1 MPVDSHIAP
10 PSSGDTTPYVLCR
23 DCTKLSAYALDADAA
38 PKRCPHCQSPRLLVH
53 DELTQLGV
61 AHLDCDA
68 FYAAVEKRDNPELHY
83 KPVIIGGGRR
93 GVVSTCCYI
102 ARIHGVHSAMPMFKA
117 KAACPEAIIVP
128 PDMEKYDRVGRQVR
142 AMMQDLTPLVEPLS
156 IDEAFMD
163 LRGTQRL
170 HGGPPAQSLV
180 KLVKRID
187 AEIGISVSIGLSH
200 NKFLAKL
207 ASDLDKPRGFS
218 IIGQDETLD
227 FLATLPVGAMWGVG
241 KAMQA
246 RLAKDGIRQ
255 VAQLQKMDERDL
267 AKRYDS
273 LGFRLAR
280 LSRGLDNRKITPRA
294 ITKSISSETTFNED
308 LNDYEALEKHLW
320 RLSEKTAQRCKKK
333 QMAGKTIV
341 LKLKADRFSSLT
353 RNRAIS
359 NPTQLAD
366 VIFETS
372 RQLLRQVMADKPGAH
387 YRLIGVGVSSL
398 VDAAQADPLDLGDPD
413 KEKRKAAEQAM
424 DKLRDKFGKDTIQK
438 GRGL

>member
-1 MPVDSHIAP
+1 
-10 PSSGDTTPYVLCR
+10 
-23 DCTKLSAYALDADAA
+23 
-38 PKRCPHCQSPRLLVH
+38 
-53 DELTQLGV
+53 
-61 AHLDCDA
+61 
-68 FYAAVEKRDNPELHY
+68 
-83 KPVIIGGGRR
+83 
-93 GVVSTCCYI
+93 
-102 ARIHGVHSAMPMFKA
+102 
-117 KAACPEAIIVP
+117 
-128 PDMEKYDRVGRQVR
+128 
-142 AMMQDLTPLVEPLS
+142 
-156 IDEAFMD
+156 
-163 LRGTQRL
+163 
-170 HGGPPAQSLV
+170 
-180 KLVKRID
+180 
-187 AEIGISVSIGLSH
+187 
-200 NKFLAKL
+200 
-207 ASDLDKPRGFS
+207 
-218 IIGQDETLD
+218 
-227 FLATLPVGAMWGVG
+227 MWGVG

-273 LGFRLAR
+273 LGLRLAR